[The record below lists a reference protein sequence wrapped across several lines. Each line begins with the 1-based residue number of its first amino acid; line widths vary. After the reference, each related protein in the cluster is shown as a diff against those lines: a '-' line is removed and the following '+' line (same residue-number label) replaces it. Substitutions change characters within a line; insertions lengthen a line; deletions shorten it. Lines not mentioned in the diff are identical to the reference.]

1 MFTELK
7 IKRICNS
14 FKAPDI
20 EIPLLSAKAAKR
32 PRLKPVLATAALA
45 LVIVGASVIGIKG
58 NIFKGEQPLPPVDI
72 DTPDTPDAPT
82 PPDTDTP
89 TPPEDDV
96 KIIYADSDAVIGGN
110 LYSEVDIG
118 KIRIDPKLEEIMN
131 SKENEGCKFAV
142 YLDLTGEGISYNTN
156 FHDKVFEFDEKY
168 RLLSVIKD
176 RMFDL
181 GYAINVLLDCRL
193 LASPEKVLDI
203 RYSDFAECR
212 KVFVSAVDDYKTI
225 IGEDDELYLNKEELE
240 TINKLLLITE
250 KDLDTLKE
258 LNETLVASMYHS
270 INDRWWFYQQEFRY
284 LITDEVIEYF
294 ANRGVKIELIDVK
307 EAVEIN
313 APTLHVF
320 EAVLSK
326 EEIYSLE
333 GTNYGVLVIGRREGK
348 AYGFGDL

>member
-45 LVIVGASVIGIKG
+45 LVIVGASVVGIKG
-58 NIFKGEQPLPPVDI
+58 NIFKGEQPLPPVDT
-72 DTPDTPDAPT
+72 DTPDTPDTPT

-96 KIIYADSDAVIGGN
+96 KIIYADSDTVIGSDE
-110 LYSEVDIG
+110 YFPVDVG
-118 KIRIDPKLEEIMN
+118 KIKIDPKLEEIMN
-131 SKENEGCKFAV
+131 SKENDGCKFAV
-142 YLDLTGEGISYNTN
+142 YLDLTGEGLSYNSDLHN
-156 FHDKVFEFDEKY
+156 KAFEFDERY
-168 RLLSVIKD
+168 RLLSVIKH
-176 RMFDL
+176 RMENL
-181 GYAINVLLDCRL
+181 GYAINRLLD
-193 LASPEKVLDI
+193 SSEKFLDI
-203 RYSDFAECR
+203 HYSYFVKCR

-284 LITDEVIEYF
+284 LVTDEVIEYF

-307 EAVEIN
+307 EAVAIN

-333 GTNYGVLVIGRREGK
+333 GTNYGVRVIGRREGK

>member
-7 IKRICNS
+7 IKRICKK

-20 EIPLLSAKAAKR
+20 DIPELTPVPRKR

-45 LVIVGASVIGIKG
+45 LVIVGASVVGIKG
-58 NIFKGEQPLPPVDI
+58 NIFKGEQPLPPVDTA
-72 DTPDTPDAPT
+72 TPDTPDT
-82 PPDTDTP
+82 S

-96 KIIYADSDAVIGGN
+96 KIIYADSDAVIDSDE
-110 LYSEVDIG
+110 YSPVDVG
-118 KIRIDPKLEEIMN
+118 KIKIDPKLVEIMN

-142 YLDLTGEGISYNTN
+142 YLDLTGEGLSYNSDLHN
-156 FHDKVFEFDEKY
+156 KAFEFDERY
-168 RLLSVIKD
+168 RLLSVINH
-176 RMFDL
+176 RMYNL
-181 GYAINVLLDCRL
+181 GYAINRLLD
-193 LASPEKVLDI
+193 SSEKFLDVH
-203 RYSDFAECR
+203 YSYFVKCR
-212 KVFVSAVDDYKTI
+212 KIFVSAVDDYKTI

-284 LITDEVIEYF
+284 LVTDEVIEYF

-307 EAVEIN
+307 EAVKIN
-313 APTLHVF
+313 APALHVF

-333 GTNYGVLVIGRREGK
+333 GTNYGVRVIGRREGK
-348 AYGFGDL
+348 AYGFCDE